1 MRQNL
6 NIISSILKMED
17 YRVGRY
23 RTSDTKSAQI
33 ISVLSG
39 VAWILLVWI
48 LRLDNTDGVGW
59 AILSI
64 PILVYFVNFINS
76 PRANE
81 SFSSLQPNSD
91 NIAFATVTILVLI
104 NWAKPTGET
113 KTQLYKI
120 ILSAFILIMLS
131 LINVISGETNT
142 RQFLQGKSAL
152 QTAGIVLL
160 AYALYSYYNI
170 KELKSSKNRNS
181 PIGIFF

>member
-1 MRQNL
+1 
-6 NIISSILKMED
+6 MED
-17 YRVGRY
+17 YRIGRY

-39 VAWILLVWI
+39 VAWVLLIWV
-48 LRLDNTDGVGW
+48 LRLDNTDAVGW

-64 PILVYFVNFINS
+64 PLIVYFINFINS
-76 PRANE
+76 PNANQAFA
-81 SFSSLQPNSD
+81 SIQPNSD

-131 LINVISGETNT
+131 LINIISGETNS
-142 RQFLQGKSAL
+142 RIFLQGKSSL

-160 AYALYSYYNI
+160 SYALYSYYNI
-170 KELKSSKNRNS
+170 KELKSSKNHSS
-181 PIGIFF
+181 PVGLFF